1 MTKKAPSFKSTAT
14 ALLMPWLLVQ
24 VAQAVG
30 QEPRGISTRDSGG
43 CPPDTGGCG
52 GAAPSTDNTLPSVNP
67 QETTPSHSSDN
78 LWLGSPDGSS
88 QSVAPPQITG
98 STTGSTT
105 RPNGG
110 PKNVPAIVGGVVGGV
125 AFLALLGAL
134 LLFFL
139 RRRSDSDA
147 EGNYQSGI
155 VLDKTRTD

>member
-30 QEPRGISTRDSGG
+30 QALEDI
-43 CPPDTGGCG
+43 
-52 GAAPSTDNTLPSVNP
+52 
-67 QETTPSHSSDN
+67 TPSDN
-78 LWLGSPDGSS
+78 LWLGSTDGSS
-88 QSVAPPQITG
+88 QSVAPPQMTG

-105 RPNGG
+105 RSNGG

-155 VLDKTRTD
+155 VLDKSRTD